1 MMTTEEDLQR
11 SWSELN
17 ARYFDGRLLPIAI
30 VWTDRM
36 TSAAGMF
43 RVKRG
48 ASDPPALD
56 KEERVIRLSLPLLS
70 GESFAEVIGTL
81 AHEMIHQFQHDVL
94 KTRTDHG
101 AEFHRVMAAM
111 NRDGMTLTVRHDLDG
126 VEAFL
131 KYTWQCQICGHTYRR
146 QRRTIKKKHRCGK
159 CRGTLK
165 ETMHELRLLPGTAR

>member
-1 MMTTEEDLQR
+1 MMTTEELQH
-11 SWSELN
+11 SWADLN
-17 ARYFDGRLLPIAI
+17 ARYFEGRLSPIAI
-30 VWTDRM
+30 VWTHRM

-43 RVKRG
+43 RAKRG
-48 ASDPPALD
+48 GSHEGSTA
-56 KEERVIRLSLPLLS
+56 KEGRVIRLSRALLA
-70 GESFAEVIGTL
+70 GEPAAEVIGTL

-94 KTRTDHG
+94 NKRVDHG

-111 NRDGMTLTVRHDLDG
+111 NRDGMTVTVRHDLDG